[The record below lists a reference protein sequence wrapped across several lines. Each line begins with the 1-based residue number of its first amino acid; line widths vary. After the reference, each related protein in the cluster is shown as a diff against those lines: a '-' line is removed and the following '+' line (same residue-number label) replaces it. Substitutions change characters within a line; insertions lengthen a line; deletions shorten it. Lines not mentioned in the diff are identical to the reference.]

1 MASAGN
7 LENNNFKIPNVFGS
21 NAAYK
26 TAPNDFPSNTPTNS
40 VKASWLNGFPEQ
52 TFQPNNAPS
61 GADFN
66 GLFGLLSG
74 LLMNT
79 QMGQM
84 INTYDATY
92 QGNIGGYP
100 NGAIIWF
107 VPNGDWSNRMLFQS
121 IIDNNT
127 NVPYNT
133 ATQSVGTGWK
143 QLLPAKS
150 YQFGLDFQ
158 GATVPNYTQLIDW
171 NYIDYDGRGWRRQA
185 NAYINDN
192 LNPNG
197 YYAVSRVPLI
207 EPFTNYDEIIF
218 IYDAWGLPSP
228 DLAMRAIPTWQL
240 NMMLGYGKSKYAID
254 SFSLSTGAQ
263 NSPLIATYNR
273 GEPQSTTSYFRFL
286 GSYAVPMLAILG
298 IKYE

>member
-1 MASAGN
+1 MASASN

-133 ATQSVGTGWK
+133 TTQSVGTGWK

-158 GATVPNYTQLIDW
+158 GATVPNYTQLINW
-171 NYIDYDGRGWRRQA
+171 NYTGQTNWRFQNNNYID
-185 NAYINDN
+185 NN

-197 YYAVSRVPLI
+197 YYTVSIMPLI

-240 NMMLGYGKSKYAID
+240 NMMLGYGNLAQ
-254 SFSLSTGAQ
+254 SFSLSTGKQ
-263 NSPLIATYNR
+263 NPPLIARYNT
-273 GEPQSTTSYFRFL
+273 GDWSSNTSYFRFL
-286 GSYAVPMLAILG
+286 AGSSHYTVPMLAILG

>member
-1 MASAGN
+1 MAGASS
-7 LENNNFKIPNVFGS
+7 LETNNFKIPSVFGS
-21 NAAYK
+21 GATYK
-26 TAPNDFPSNTPTNS
+26 TAPDMIPTTTPKGS
-40 VKASWLNGFPEQ
+40 IKASWKNGFPTQ
-52 TFQPNNAPS
+52 TFEPNNAPS

-92 QGNIGGYP
+92 QSSIGGYP

-107 VPNGDWSNRMLFQS
+107 VPNNNWSNRMLFQS
-121 IIDNNT
+121 IADNNT

-133 ATQSVGTGWK
+133 TTSTVGTGWK
-143 QLLPAKS
+143 QLLPAIS

-158 GATVPNYTQLIDW
+158 GSTVPNYTQLIDW
-171 NYIDYDGRGWRRQA
+171 SYNGGSGWRQQN
-185 NAYINDN
+185 NAYINNDF
-192 LNPNG
+192 NPNG
-197 YYAVSRVPLI
+197 YYTSLNMPLI

-218 IYDAWGLPSP
+218 IYDAWYPQNP
-228 DLAMRAIPTWQL
+228 DLALRAIPTWQL
-240 NMMLGYGKSKYAID
+240 NMMLSLPYAS
-254 SFSLSTGAQ
+254 SFSLSNKREG
-263 NSPLIATYNR
+263 SPLIASYSGYNT
-273 GEPQSTTSYFRFL
+273 GQKSTSSFLRFFTPYTAIMI
-286 GSYAVPMLAILG
+286 GILG

>member
-1 MASAGN
+1 MAGAGS
-7 LENNNFKIPNVFGS
+7 LEENNFKIPSVFGS

-26 TAPNDFPSNTPTNS
+26 TAPNDFPKNSPTNS

-133 ATQSVGTGWK
+133 TTSTVGTGWK
-143 QLLPAKS
+143 QLLP
-150 YQFGLDFQ
+150 
-158 GATVPNYTQLIDW
+158 VIP
-171 NYIDYDGRGWRRQA
+171 
-185 NAYINDN
+185 
-192 LNPNG
+192 
-197 YYAVSRVPLI
+197 
-207 EPFTNYDEIIF
+207 
-218 IYDAWGLPSP
+218 PSP
-228 DLAMRAIPTWQL
+228 YYLTPTITLISTNTPRDSGNINLSQTIDNFDAVMVIYSGDENYHTDAHVFTLWQAKFCYDNYPNSVFQITGGLGEATWAIYMSTLFTTTWSPWHE
-240 NMMLGYGKSKYAID
+240 NCIIRNVYGLKW
-254 SFSLSTGAQ
+254 
-263 NSPLIATYNR
+263 
-273 GEPQSTTSYFRFL
+273 
-286 GSYAVPMLAILG
+286 
-298 IKYE
+298 